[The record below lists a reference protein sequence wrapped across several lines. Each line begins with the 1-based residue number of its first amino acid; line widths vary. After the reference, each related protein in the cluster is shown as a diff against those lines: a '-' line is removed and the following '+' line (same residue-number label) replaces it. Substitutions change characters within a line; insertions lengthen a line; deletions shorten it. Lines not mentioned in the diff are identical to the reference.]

1 MLRELSIRDGYIVGD
16 FGCGEALLAEG
27 LGDKCTVHSFDHVA
41 VNESVTACD
50 IADVPIDD
58 EELDVAVFCLSL
70 MGTNFT
76 DYLKEAHR
84 TLKLD
89 GRLHIYEATSLF
101 NDREEFVA
109 DLRTLGF
116 GQVSIQDE
124 WKFTHIIASKDRLN
138 PRRPVERLGGL

>member
-1 MLRELSIRDGYIVGD
+1 MVGD
-16 FGCGEALLAEG
+16 FGCGEALLAEK
-27 LGDKCTVHSFDHVA
+27 LEETCTVHSFDHVA
-41 VNESVTACD
+41 MNDTVTACD

-58 EELDVAVFCLSL
+58 GELDVAVFCLSL

-89 GRLHIYEATSLF
+89 GRLHIYEATNRF
-101 NDREEFVA
+101 GDRDRFAA

-116 GQVSIQDE
+116 SQIEINDVP
-124 WKFTHIIASKDRLN
+124 KFTYIVANKTDAHPKN
-138 PRRPVERLGGL
+138 PVREIQGLTRESVALKALP